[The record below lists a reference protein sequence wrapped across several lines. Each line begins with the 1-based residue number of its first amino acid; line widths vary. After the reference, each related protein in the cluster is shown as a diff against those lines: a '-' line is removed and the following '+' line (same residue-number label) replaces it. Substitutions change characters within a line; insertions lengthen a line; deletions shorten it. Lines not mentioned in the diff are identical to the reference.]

1 MTNSKHSVNSPG
13 FLKRLEIVVRKSATL
28 NKVHFMV
35 QKFWV
40 GFLYATGALWW
51 AKRQLRLNGSIV
63 VLMFHRVLKDQEFK
77 LPYNLP
83 GVVVRENT
91 FRELAEHVHENYE
104 AIQLEGAT
112 PGQDS
117 NKLRIAFTFDDG
129 WTDNY
134 SVALPVAKEFNIPF
148 TIFVCPGLVGSAQ
161 PFWPERMTSHFA
173 ASGGTIQKADIAEM
187 IEQLKHCSAEDR
199 ELAISKLV
207 GENSPSDSND
217 SSNSSSRTLSW
228 VEILEMSRN
237 NVSFGSHTQTHQIL
251 TTLQPKQVQ
260 KEISLS
266 KAALEK
272 ALHSSC
278 QIFAYPN
285 GNWNPQVKDIV
296 AQEGFKLAFTTER
309 GAWTPECDPLAIPRA
324 NVYEDNLVG
333 SNGKFSPA
341 MFEYTTFWKVWRSMR
356 SRRLSANE
364 GHSSNR
370 GPASE
375 TSSNKKRPSVVNA
388 CQD

>member
-1 MTNSKHSVNSPG
+1 
-13 FLKRLEIVVRKSATL
+13 
-28 NKVHFMV
+28 MV

-40 GFLYATGALWW
+40 KFLYFTGALWW
-51 AKRQLRLNGSIV
+51 AKRQLRLDGSIV
-63 VLMFHRVLKDQEFK
+63 VLMFHRVLKDHEFR

-91 FRELAEHVHENYE
+91 FRELAEHVHRNYE
-104 AIQLEGAT
+104 AIQIEGAT
-112 PGQDS
+112 PGETGH
-117 NKLRIAFTFDDG
+117 KLRIAFTFDDG

-134 SVALPVAKEFNIPF
+134 AVALPVAREFNIPF
-148 TIFVCPGLVGSAQ
+148 TIFVCPGLLGSAQ
-161 PFWPERMTSHFA
+161 PFWPERMTSHLA
-173 ASGGTIQKADIAEM
+173 AAGGTIQKADIAEM

-207 GENSPSDSND
+207 GENCPND
-217 SSNSSSRTLSW
+217 ANVASTSSSRTLSW
-228 VEILEMSRN
+228 DEILEMSRN

-266 KAALEK
+266 KFELENALN
-272 ALHSSC
+272 SSC

-285 GNWNPQVKDIV
+285 GNWNSQIKDIV

-309 GAWTPECDPLAIPRA
+309 GAWTPNCDPLAIPRA

-333 SNGKFSPA
+333 PNGQFSPA
-341 MFEYTTFWKVWRSMR
+341 MFEYTTFWKIWRAMR
-356 SRRLSANE
+356 TKRKSGIADKSL
-364 GHSSNR
+364 NR
-370 GPASE
+370 GPSSE
-375 TSSNKKRPSVVNA
+375 SSPNEKQPSIVTA